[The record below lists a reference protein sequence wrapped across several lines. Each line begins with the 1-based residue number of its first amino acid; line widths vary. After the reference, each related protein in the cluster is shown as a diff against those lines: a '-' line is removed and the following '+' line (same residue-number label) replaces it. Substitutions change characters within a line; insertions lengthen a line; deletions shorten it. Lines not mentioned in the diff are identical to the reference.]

1 MQVVKQRMQ
10 TGQFASAHG
19 AVRQIVGAEGVR
31 GLYAVW
37 MPCITW
43 GTYILGCL
51 QLYVDLYV
59 FDINIHKINEAG
71 YYGLDGTVSRDL
83 DHFCYETCPLMQF
96 SSASMSSSGLSFEN
110 WYSNNLSGTYVFCKE
125 SSIYI
130 HLWGVCPI
138 TGTAGQY
145 LVGSSKSP
153 VERGK
158 HLCMFCVLNLWNQ
171 GKAKKDLVVFHCT
184 VLTNASMFD

>member
-37 MPCITW
+37 KPCVTW
-43 GTYILGCL
+43 RTYILGRL

-59 FDINIHKINEAG
+59 FVINIHKINEAG

-96 SSASMSSSGLSFEN
+96 SSASMSSSGLSVEN
-110 WYSNNLSGTYVFCKE
+110 WYSINLSGTCVFVKRVPYIFIYE
-125 SSIYI
+125 VSAQLQGLQVSTLLEAPRVQLRGGSIFVCSVYWTYETRAKQRRI
-130 HLWGVCPI
+130 LWCSIV
-138 TGTAGQY
+138 
-145 LVGSSKSP
+145 
-153 VERGK
+153 
-158 HLCMFCVLNLWNQ
+158 LC
-171 GKAKKDLVVFHCT
+171 
-184 VLTNASMFD
+184 